1 MPRKPRKHVRL
12 SEIAA
17 ERKKTKRDKIETDQR
32 ERLQWELKQHAHK
45 PSMTFMS
52 TKKLQDLI
60 NNFLCPKCNQK
71 GTQLVHQRSMKG
83 VNTNLEIICSCESNL
98 KSWTAADEFTDAFL
112 LSAKVNGIT
121 RTQLERQLICLNFT
135 VESESLGTSVC
146 FSSNAMQKKI
156 RDINSKLIDLKEK
169 IEKAELDRILE
180 ERPDVFIASEDGA
193 YPNGVRTRNSGACFN
208 TVMAY
213 DKTNKAKI
221 VCKYYIDRS
230 FDF

>member
-1 MPRKPRKHVRL
+1 MTRT
-12 SEIAA
+12 
-17 ERKKTKRDKIETDQR
+17 RKKLAALWEGRDSKEAQNR
-32 ERLQWELKQHAHK
+32 EKLKWQEKQLAQK
-45 PSMTFMS
+45 SSMTFME
-52 TKKLQDLI
+52 TKRLQTLI
-60 NNFLCPKCNQK
+60 NNFLCSKCKQK
-71 GTQLVHQRSMKG
+71 GTQLVNQRSMKG
-83 VNTNLEIICSCESNL
+83 VNTNLEIICSCGSKL
-98 KSWTAADEFTDAFL
+98 TLWTAADEFTDAIL
-112 LSAKVNGIT
+112 VSAKVNGIT

-135 VESESLGTSVC
+135 VETESLGTSVC